1 MSKTPYEIRLDLIKM
16 AQDQL
21 NQRYYNQFEVA
32 RHNAQIASA
41 PLNEVPDF
49 PSTEQLLL
57 EAEKLKQFVDKA
69 DKS

>member
-32 RHNAQIASA
+32 KHNAQIASL
-41 PLNEVPDF
+41 PLNEVPEF

-57 EAEKLKQFVDKA
+57 EAEKLKSFVDKGV
-69 DKS
+69 

>member
-32 RHNAQIASA
+32 KHNAQIASS
-41 PLNEVPDF
+41 PLNEVPEF
-49 PSTEQLLL
+49 PNTEQLLL
-57 EAEKLKQFVDKA
+57 EAEKLKSFVDKA